1 MGRTDSTEHGAVPL
15 RESVYLQVWE
25 NTENTRTT
33 ALIDKLKAYRKREA
47 AGMETLCPR
56 PGEP

>member
-1 MGRTDSTEHGAVPL
+1 MGRTDSTEHAAVPL

-25 NTENTRTT
+25 NTRTT
-33 ALIDKLKAYRKREA
+33 ALFDKLKAYSKREA
-47 AGMETLCPR
+47 AGMETPCPR